1 MLKILPFALVFVCLA
16 TPLFAQSEKESI
28 AIEQSILEVMTN
40 QAAAWNAGNLEGFML
55 GYWNSD
61 QLVFVSGD
69 KITRGWQATLNNY
82 KKSYDSRAKMGTL
95 TFTDLDVTV
104 FSKDAASVL
113 GSWSL
118 AREKD
123 NPKGK
128 FTLLFR
134 KVKGNWRIVHDHT
147 S

>member
-1 MLKILPFALVFVCLA
+1 MKLILTILLFASVA
-16 TPLFAQSEKESI
+16 FAQSESQKTAI
-28 AIEQSILEVMTN
+28 AQNIRTVMN
-40 QAAAWNAGNLEGFML
+40 DQAAAWNKGDLEGFMF

-69 KITRGWQATLNNY
+69 KITRGWQATLDNY

-95 TFTDLDVTV
+95 SFTDLDVTV
-104 FSKDAASVL
+104 FSKDAGSVL

-123 NPKGK
+123 TPKGK

-134 KVKGNWRIVHDHT
+134 KIKGKWSIVHDHT